1 VWQSTPTD
9 GHGFDA
15 GGMTPPMRVTEIVP
29 LPLGVVTVS
38 HLFSHLYV
46 VALPPLFPLI
56 RADLPLSTSQLGLVV
71 TVLAVGTLLQ
81 VPVGGL
87 VDHIG
92 ARTVAVLGM
101 GLTAMGIT
109 IAGAGG
115 SYLWLL
121 AGAAVSGLGQASY
134 HPANY
139 TIIEAVSP
147 SGSLG
152 RSFSIHSFGGIIGFA
167 VAPVLVGTVGLVT
180 DWQIALQVTG
190 LAGLGYTGLMWVLL
204 PAAEMGPRG
213 QSQQSRPFLADVGR
227 IIRSRRMLVMAAFFL
242 LMAAGMSGIMTYTPL
257 YVIDG
262 LGATETIGNIALS
275 VFFGVSSVSVLLGGL
290 LADRADPRLTI
301 SVGMGTIIVTLAVLQ
316 ALSVLQVP
324 WLIAGSFGVAGF
336 GFGLIFASRDRL
348 VSLAMPRGT
357 AGTSFG
363 VVFTIGGVGAILSPV
378 GLGLL
383 IDAFGVASAFIG
395 VMVLLAPAVGVV
407 WLFGDPPATAGG

>member
-1 VWQSTPTD
+1 
-9 GHGFDA
+9 
-15 GGMTPPMRVTEIVP
+15 MRATEIIP

-56 RADLPLSTSQLGLVV
+56 RADLPLTTTQLGLVV

-87 VDHIG
+87 VDRIG
-92 ARTVAVLGM
+92 ARMVAVGGM
-101 GLTAMGIT
+101 GLTAVGIT
-109 IAGAGG
+109 LAGAGG
-115 SYLWLL
+115 SYPWLL
-121 AGAAVSGLGQASY
+121 VGAAVSGLGQASY

-147 SGSLG
+147 AGSLG
-152 RSFSIHSFGGIIGFA
+152 RSFSIHSFGGIVGFA
-167 VAPVLVGTVGLVT
+167 VAPVLVGTVGLLT
-180 DWQIALQVTG
+180 DWQVALQATG
-190 LAGLGYTGLMWVLL
+190 LVGLGYTGLMWVLL
-204 PAAEMGPRG
+204 PAADTSPASDEAQR
-213 QSQQSRPFLADVGR
+213 RPFLAGVER

-262 LGATETIGNIALS
+262 LGASETVGNVALS

-301 SVGMGTIIVTLAVLQ
+301 SVGMGTIILTLAMLQ
-316 ALSVLQVP
+316 TLSQLQVP
-324 WLIAGSFGVAGF
+324 WRIAASFGVAGF

-363 VVFTIGGVGAILSPV
+363 LVFTIGGVGAILSPV

-383 IDAFGVASAFIG
+383 IDALGVASAFVG
-395 VMVLLAPAVGVV
+395 VMVLLAPAVAVV
-407 WLFGDPPATAGG
+407 WLFGDPPASAGG